1 MMKKIGVLG
10 GLGPQ
15 ATMDFEARV
24 HAVAQQLVPPHG
36 NSGYPPMMVFY
47 HRAPPFLANPDLTPV
62 LPMQPDPAL
71 LEGAAR
77 LGAWADFLVITANGP
92 HRMAAAI
99 EQAAGCPLLSII
111 EVTLAEVARRQPRLV
126 GVFGLGPVRVYL
138 EPLAQRDIPHVTLD
152 AARQAEV
159 DPAVISLM
167 EGRAGSP
174 PHPAVVRAVADLRA
188 AGADLIILG
197 CTELPLLLG
206 PEAASAPDLLNP
218 AQLLAEAAVRRAFA
232 D

>member
-1 MMKKIGVLG
+1 MKKIGVLG

-24 HAVAQQLVPPHG
+24 HAVAQQLIPPRSNG
-36 NSGYPPMMVFY
+36 GYPPMMVYY
-47 HRAPPFLANPDLTPV
+47 HRAAPMLTEEDGHPI

-71 LEGAAR
+71 LDGAAR

-92 HRMAAAI
+92 HMLAPII
-99 EQAAGCPLLSII
+99 EQAAGRPLLSII
-111 EVTLAEVARRQPRLV
+111 EVTLAEVARRRPRLV
-126 GVFGLGPVRVYL
+126 GVFGFGPVRVYL
-138 EPLAQRDIPHVTLD
+138 EPLEQRGIPHVTID
-152 AARQAEV
+152 AALQAEV
-159 DPAVISLM
+159 DVAVRAMM
-167 EGRAGSP
+167 EGRAKRP
-174 PHPAVVRAVADLRA
+174 PHEDIIRAVATLRA

-218 AQLLAEAAVRRAFA
+218 AQLLAEAAVRRALTE
-232 D
+232 